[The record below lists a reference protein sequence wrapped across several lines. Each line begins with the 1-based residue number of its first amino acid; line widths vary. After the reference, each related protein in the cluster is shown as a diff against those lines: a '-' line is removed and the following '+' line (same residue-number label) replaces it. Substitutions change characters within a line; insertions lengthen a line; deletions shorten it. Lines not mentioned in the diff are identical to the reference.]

1 VNEYYWAITRFEKNV
16 IGACVGSVEG
26 DWLIFADY
34 GSGEPPTTLR
44 RYRIERFP
52 FVKEELQTL

>member
-1 VNEYYWAITRFEKNV
+1 
-16 IGACVGSVEG
+16 VGSVEG

-44 RYRIERFP
+44 RHRIERFP